1 MTRFPPPPLRAA
13 RSATIIAALF
23 LAGAAHAQ
31 APLPAAPAPAP
42 SSPSTSPA
50 AAPAAPSLAPPAA
63 PSAIAP
69 GATPIDISSLAAL
82 SWLEGCWRGSVNQRE
97 FRERWLPLRG
107 GLMLGASHNVLQD
120 KTLDYEYLRLESRAD
135 GIHYL
140 ALPSGMPPT
149 DFRLTSGTT
158 DERGTQ
164 FVFTNVTNAFPQRLV
179 YHRGAEGWLYASIEG
194 TSNGEART
202 VTFPMRRVN
211 CESGEL
217 LRS

>member
-1 MTRFPPPPLRAA
+1 MTRLPLCLLRAV
-13 RSATIIAALF
+13 RRATIAATLF
-23 LAGAAHAQ
+23 LAGVALAQ
-31 APLPAAPAPAP
+31 STPPPPATP
-42 SSPSTSPA
+42 SPP
-50 AAPAAPSLAPPAA
+50 PAAPSLAPPAA

-69 GATPIDISSLAAL
+69 GATPVDTSSLAAL
-82 SWLEGCWRGSVNQRE
+82 SWLEGCWRGTVNQRE
-97 FRERWLPLRG
+97 FREHWLPLRG

-140 ALPSGMPPT
+140 ALPSGTPPT
-149 DFRLTSGTT
+149 DFRLTSGTS
-158 DERGTQ
+158 DDRGTQ
-164 FVFTNVTNAFPQRLV
+164 FVFTNVADGFPQRLV
-179 YHRGAEGWLYASIEG
+179 YHRGTEGWLYASIEG

-217 LRS
+217 IRK